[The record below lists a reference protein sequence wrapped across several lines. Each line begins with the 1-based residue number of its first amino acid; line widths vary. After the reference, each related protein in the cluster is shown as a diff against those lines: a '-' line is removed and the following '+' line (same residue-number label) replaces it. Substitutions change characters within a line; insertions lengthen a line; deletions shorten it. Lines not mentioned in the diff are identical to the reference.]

1 MRVERLWESQ
11 EQVRNFAKTWG
22 PLTQDSAIGT
32 HRKMTSKHRQ
42 LQEADTNYHRS
53 TTPPRPRKGPGTMLP
68 KDPFPTAHP
77 LGAELGNETTSN
89 QVSTY
94 LASLGFMGFP
104 MIPTIP
110 TRAASLGFTGFPKSF
125 HKIGKLPAAQA
136 LSPFRVKLASV
147 DRDRVGWRG
156 PRSVQKDKGV
166 DVPNRSIQ

>member
-1 MRVERLWESQ
+1 
-11 EQVRNFAKTWG
+11 
-22 PLTQDSAIGT
+22 
-32 HRKMTSKHRQ
+32 
-42 LQEADTNYHRS
+42 
-53 TTPPRPRKGPGTMLP
+53 MLP

-125 HKIGKLPAAQA
+125 HKIGTLPTAQA

-147 DRDRVGWRG
+147 DCVGWSG
-156 PRSVQKDKGV
+156 PRSVQKDLGV
-166 DVPNRSIQ
+166 KFPTDQSSEGESYPTQETKSSASKRN